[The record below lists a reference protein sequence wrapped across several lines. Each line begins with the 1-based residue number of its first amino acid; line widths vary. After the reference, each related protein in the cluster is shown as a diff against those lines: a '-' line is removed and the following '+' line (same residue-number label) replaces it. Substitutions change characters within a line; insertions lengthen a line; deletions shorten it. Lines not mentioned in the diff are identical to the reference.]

1 MSKVTDEQS
10 QNLETIT
17 DPNIKSIK
25 FDVGFKRGEQTII
38 DIVIRKPKTRALRG
52 LTLVNV
58 LQLDVD
64 TMAKLAPRI
73 TTPTMS
79 ENDVYDLDPV
89 DVTKLCKEVIGFFV
103 TTEEED
109 FQ

>member
-1 MSKVTDEQS
+1 MTTDVQE
-10 QNLETIT
+10 QNLDAIQ

-25 FDVGFKRGEQTII
+25 FDVGFKRGEQTITEV
-38 DIVIRKPKTRALRG
+38 VIRKPKTRALRG

-89 DVTKLCKEVIGFFV
+89 DVTKLCKEVISFFV
-103 TTEEED
+103 KTEEED

>member
-1 MSKVTDEQS
+1 MTTDVQE
-10 QNLETIT
+10 QNLDAIQ

-25 FDVGFKRGEQTII
+25 FDVGFKRGEQTITEVI
-38 DIVIRKPKTRALRG
+38 IRKPKTRALRG

-73 TTPTMS
+73 TTPTMT
-79 ENDVYDLDPV
+79 ENDVYELAPSDL
-89 DVTKLCKEVIGFFV
+89 TKLSKEVIGFFV
-103 TTEEED
+103 KAEDED